1 MHIGATEEADA
12 QSDVGLV
19 VVVDADYL
27 CYIVAFW
34 EVFNADIF
42 SDSEVCSCEVDV
54 SFFLFKHLPE
64 EVDLILAYAGVF
76 VLSLASRSFS
86 GWVAHQAGD
95 VRHAFHDD
103 SVLFLH
109 SNEDNGWDNHL
120 LHHSAF
126 SSAPSVNLFPGGS
139 ECLKAIVNEVVADRL
154 LRSWMNPK
162 DVPFDGRRKMED
174 GRWCHGRWKR

>member
-19 VVVDADYL
+19 VIVDADYL

-34 EVFNADIF
+34 EVFNVDIF
-42 SDSEVCSCEVDV
+42 SDGEVCSCEVDV
-54 SFFLFKHLPE
+54 GLFLFKHLAE

-95 VRHAFHDD
+95 VHHALHDD
-103 SVLFLH
+103 SVLLLH
-109 SNEDNGWDNHL
+109 SNEDNGGDNHL

-126 SSAPSVNLFPGGS
+126 SSAPSVNLFPGGC

-154 LRSWMNPK
+154 LCS
-162 DVPFDGRRKMED
+162 
-174 GRWCHGRWKR
+174 